1 MSKTKSRMFL
11 RSRAREGCSTLNQ
24 SSGRSTWHW
33 AENTWAEKQKN
44 QNEGAD
50 FIVWK
55 AHGYLILQLSINSQ
69 ILRDKLLTNSEE
81 FGKISGKSAYKK
93 SAYNTNGLENTFEK
107 ENLYESK
114 KKKKLTS

>member
-1 MSKTKSRMFL
+1 M
-11 RSRAREGCSTLNQ
+11 
-24 SSGRSTWHW
+24 
-33 AENTWAEKQKN
+33 
-44 QNEGAD
+44 
-50 FIVWK
+50 
-55 AHGYLILQLSINSQ
+55 QLSINSQ

-114 KKKKLTS
+114 KKIEIDIIKYVVDSYRQNLNSVKGY